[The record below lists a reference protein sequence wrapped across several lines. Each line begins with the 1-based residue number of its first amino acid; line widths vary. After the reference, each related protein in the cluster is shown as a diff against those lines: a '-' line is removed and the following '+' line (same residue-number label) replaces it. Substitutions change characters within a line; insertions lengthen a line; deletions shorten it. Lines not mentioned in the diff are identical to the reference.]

1 MIRYISGFDG
11 GEKALVGFS
20 TAYAEY
26 YLLQPSD
33 DYQNMMQVV
42 NQKITLTKLVIEFLL
57 DESWQNPTYEDLL
70 HKLEASGNSELT
82 EDALLRHAQFLC
94 DRVG

>member
-1 MIRYISGFDG
+1 M
-11 GEKALVGFS
+11 GFS

-33 DYQNMMQVV
+33 DYQTIMEAV
-42 NQKITLTKLVIEFLL
+42 NQKITLTKLIIEFLL
-57 DESWQNPTYEDLL
+57 DESWQNPSYEDLL
-70 HKLEASGNSELT
+70 RKLQSSGNSDLT
-82 EDALLRHAQFLC
+82 EEVLLRHAQFLC